1 MDTLPLL
8 LFPTARQTKP
18 KTDRFPRSKPR
29 FPSRDRQ
36 AVRIDP
42 KLSEIQK
49 EFSADRAS
57 LKSRLVGYEPE
68 FVLVIETAD
77 RLDKFKRAIN
87 KTGGLEWLA
96 EWDDDIDAD
105 DDFYYLPTIGVDFF
119 KGKVQGIEKRVESR
133 EIQNLLSAQ
142 GYIDKKNIFLDKDL
156 SDLELPPYLESR
168 RSEVEQAIVKA
179 KQKPLTGR
187 LYLSMSS
194 HKGLEELTSLWA
206 RWKQTGDLPY
216 GKGKWKEVFGYIT
229 DIRRWGIQEQL
240 IETGVIEE
248 WKESLEQD
256 ETAPV
261 NFQIELFYRKSKQ
274 LREKN
279 ESALLQIISQLG
291 GSLISNFID
300 IPEIR
305 FHAVKVELPALGVSE
320 ILRDIENESSEM
332 VILLFSGIMYYRPT
346 GQSFTSFST
355 ESFDAQL
362 SPPADPVSGDPVV
375 AILDGVPFTEH
386 SWLKGRLLLDD
397 ADNLE
402 SEYQP
407 GERKHGTAMAS
418 LVLHGELD
426 KAETPLNR
434 PVYFR
439 PIMQPNSSGRWSP
452 DFFEEH
458 IPQDVFFEDRI
469 WRAVRRM
476 FEGEGGTPPQAP
488 SVRVINLSIGDRAHQ
503 FEFNLSPCAKL
514 LDWLSWKYNV
524 LFCVSIGNHKTGLDL
539 GLNEREFKNAKEK
552 ERIDVTL
559 CEMNRQASTR
569 RLLSPSESLNSIS
582 VGSLHDDESGIFS
595 LHHHVDVL
603 PNPNMPSP
611 LNSLGYGFRRSIKP
625 EILFPGGKQL
635 YKLPLLP
642 GSTSFEWSPTVKGPG
657 QKVATESKTPG
668 SVNETIY
675 TKGTSNATALATR
688 SAARINEVI
697 EDIMAQNVGKLPE
710 THIPVLIKT
719 LLTHGAIKGETMEE
733 LKNFLTPLARPRKAK
748 EFISKFVGYG
758 AVDIERILYCTEQR
772 ATILG
777 ASTIEQKSI
786 HEYRLPLPPSLANET
801 EWRRLI
807 ITLGWFT
814 PINPGHRYLRQ
825 AALSFAPPKKDE
837 PLLLERSELD
847 SNQVKRGTLQHEILQ
862 SKKVSDYQDGDF
874 LVIPVRCRADAT
886 DNLDDH
892 INYAL
897 AVTLEV
903 KEGLNIPI
911 YQEIRDKIKLKPP
924 IPINQ
929 GE

>member
-1 MDTLPLL
+1 METLPLL
-8 LFPTARQTKP
+8 LFPTPRQAKP
-18 KTDRFPRSKPR
+18 ESTNFSKSKPR
-29 FPSRDRQ
+29 LPSQGRQ
-36 AVRIDP
+36 VERLDP
-42 KLSEIQK
+42 KFAKFQRD
-49 EFSADRAS
+49 FFADHAA
-57 LKSRLVGYEPE
+57 LKSTLAGYEPE

-77 RLDKFKRAIN
+77 RLDKFKRAID
-87 KTGGLEWLA
+87 KTEGLEWLS

-105 DDFYYLPTIGVDFF
+105 DDFYHLPTIGVDFF
-119 KGKVQGIEKRVESR
+119 KGKLKGIDKRAESS
-133 EIQNLLSAQ
+133 EIQNLLSDQ
-142 GYIDKKNIFLDKDL
+142 GFLDLKNVFLDKDL
-156 SDLELPPYLESR
+156 SDLELPQHLEPC
-168 RSEVEQAIVKA
+168 RSEIEQAIVKA
-179 KQKPLTGR
+179 KRKPLNGR

-194 HKGLEELTSLWA
+194 QKGLEELTSLWTK
-206 RWKQTGDLPY
+206 WKETGDLPY
-216 GKGKWKEVFGYIT
+216 GKGKWKEVFGQIT
-229 DIRRWGIQEQL
+229 NIRRWGIQEQL
-240 IETGVIEE
+240 IETGVKEE

-256 ETAPV
+256 DTAPV
-261 NFQIELFYRKSKQ
+261 NFQIELFYRTLKQ
-274 LREKN
+274 LRDEN
-279 ESALLQIISQLG
+279 ESALLQIIGQLG

-305 FHAVKVELPALGVSE
+305 FHGVKAELPASGVAE
-320 ILRDIENESSEM
+320 ILRDIENESSEL
-332 VILLFSGIMYYRPT
+332 VILRFSGIMYYRPT
-346 GQSFTSFST
+346 GQSFTSSST
-355 ESFDAQL
+355 ESFDVQL
-362 SPPADPVSGDPVV
+362 SPPTDPVSGDPVV
-375 AILDGVPFTEH
+375 AILDGVPFSEH

-426 KAETPLNR
+426 KNETPLNR

-439 PIMQPNSSGRWSP
+439 PIMQPNASGGWSP

-476 FEGEGGTPPQAP
+476 FEGEGATPPQAP

-503 FEFNLSPCAKL
+503 FGFSLSPCAKL

-524 LFCVSIGNHKTGLDL
+524 LFCVSIGNHKTSLDL
-539 GLNEREFKNAKEK
+539 GLNETEFKNTKEQ
-552 ERIDVTL
+552 ERIGLTL
-559 CEMNRQASTR
+559 SEINRQVSIR

-582 VGSLHDDESGIFS
+582 VGSLHCDESSITA
-595 LHHHVDVL
+595 LPHHVDVL
-603 PNPNMPSP
+603 PKPNMPSP

-657 QKVATESKTPG
+657 QKVATESSTSG
-668 SVNETIY
+668 SLNQTIY
-675 TKGTSNATALATR
+675 TRGSSNATALATR
-688 SAARINEVI
+688 SAAQINEVI

-710 THIPVLIKT
+710 THIPVIIKT
-719 LLTHGAIKGETMEE
+719 LLTHGAIKGESMEE
-733 LKNFLTPLARPRKAK
+733 LKYYLTPLAPPRKAK
-748 EFISKFVGYG
+748 EFISKFTGYG
-758 AVDIERILYCTEQR
+758 AVDIERVLYCTEQR
-772 ATILG
+772 ATIVG
-777 ASTIEQKSI
+777 AGTIEQKTI
-786 HEYRLPLPPSLANET
+786 HEYRLPLPPSLANEM

-847 SNQVKRGTLQHEILQ
+847 PHQVKRGTLQHEILQ
-862 SKKVSDYQDGDF
+862 SQKVSDYQDGDF
-874 LVIPVRCRADAT
+874 LVIPVQCRADAT
-886 DNLDDH
+886 DSLDDH

-903 KEGLNIPI
+903 KEGLKIPI
-911 YQEIRDKIKLKPP
+911 YQEIQDKIRPRPP
-924 IPINQ
+924 IPINR
-929 GE
+929 GK